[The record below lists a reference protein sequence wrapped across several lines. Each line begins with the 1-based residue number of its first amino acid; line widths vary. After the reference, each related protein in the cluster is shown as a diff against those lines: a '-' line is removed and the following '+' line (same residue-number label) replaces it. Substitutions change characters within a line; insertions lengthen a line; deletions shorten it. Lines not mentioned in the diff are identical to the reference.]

1 MKVLAN
7 EIWLQ
12 YNQFKQPEI
21 CLSVTSNILA
31 DFEKL
36 KAVVVKDKLLSVEI
50 KPYRVRRSLDS
61 NAYMWLLLGE
71 MAGILNTTK
80 DELYLIM
87 LGRYG
92 VYTHIVVKPSVVEK
106 VKLEWK
112 TVKELGVVMV
122 NGSIG
127 MQLQCYFGSSTYNT
141 MEMSKLVDG
150 VVMEAKEMGIDTMTN
165 KEISLLNSKWGI

>member
-1 MKVLAN
+1 MKVIAN
-7 EIWLQ
+7 NIGLQ
-12 YNQFKQPEI
+12 YNEFNQSQIILTIKG
-21 CLSVTSNILA
+21 NILPE
-31 DFEKL
+31 FEKL
-36 KAVVVKDKLLSVEI
+36 KAVVSKDKELSCEI
-50 KPYRVRRSLDS
+50 KQYRVKRSLDS

-127 MQLQCYFGSSTYNT
+127 MQLQCYFGSSTYDT
-141 MEMSKLVDG
+141 KEMSKLVDG
-150 VVMEAKEMGIDTMTN
+150 VVIEAKEMGIDTMTN